1 MHFATAPCKISG
13 SLPEIFLI
21 EREGRALPPFTAP
34 LLLSFCSLSFCFGV
48 SLFIL
53 QHALLRYMRTS
64 LRIVTILPNA
74 K

>member
-1 MHFATAPCKISG
+1 MHFVTAPCKISG

-21 EREGRALPPFTAP
+21 EREGRALPPITVP

-53 QHALLRYMRTS
+53 QHAQAFYYFAALRRRKSAQS
-64 LRIVTILPNA
+64 L
-74 K
+74 